1 MKRKNKWLLRIL
13 IVIFLTVMV
22 ISVWKI
28 WEIYSEYR
36 TGEKA
41 YNDISHMISLPPNTE
56 EPQPSVT
63 TAPSEGTAPSS
74 DEDFTNWPT
83 VNFAAL
89 REINPDTVAW
99 ICIEGTEINYP
110 VVQGEDNSFYLKH
123 LFDGEWNGA
132 GCIFLDYQNDA
143 SFSDRHSILYGHHM
157 NNGTMFTDLEKYKE
171 QEFFDEHPF
180 GLLITPEKNY
190 KIEFF
195 SGYVVAANENAWK
208 VDFTE
213 TEFETWLQSAA
224 DHSCFSSEIIPRT
237 SDHILTL
244 STCSYEFDDA
254 RFVLVGVL
262 R

>member
-56 EPQPSVT
+56 EPQPSAT
-63 TAPSEGTAPSS
+63 TAPSEGAAPSS

-89 REINPDTVAW
+89 REINPDIVAW

-110 VVQGEDNSFYLKH
+110 AVQSEDNSFYLKH

-213 TEFETWLQSAA
+213 TEFETWLQSAV
-224 DHSCFSSEIIPRT
+224 DRSCFSSEIIPRT